1 MWEPLETSALKQAA
15 SLLVMVVGG
24 GGGAGC
30 PGEISWEGRG
40 LCLSPWLWVVGRSPS
55 AKTQRVPAQL

>member
-24 GGGAGC
+24 GRGGGL
-30 PGEISWEGRG
+30 PRG
-40 LCLSPWLWVVGRSPS
+40 DQLGGTWSVFIPLVVGGRKEP
-55 AKTQRVPAQL
+55 QR